1 MTALETGNAGELEAD
16 VVIVGAGGAG
26 MAAAI
31 TAMEMGCTSVILLEK
46 AGSPGG
52 STAMAHDIFGIES
65 PTQKRAWFDSSKD
78 DIFNVHMDW
87 THWTV
92 DPKIVRAF
100 IDKSGDTIRWLE
112 EMGQGFELM
121 PMYPNQ
127 SPLIRHALKGRGVEL
142 CKLLRKNAEDRG
154 ARLLTRARATKILR
168 AESGEVSGV
177 VAETKDGEIVI
188 GAKTVIITTG
198 GYGNNREMLQK
209 YYPHYKESMTYD
221 GPRSNTGDGISL
233 AADVGAATAGLGSM
247 NLHGPS
253 AMPRSGADSLAIDDA
268 VDARGNPLMVQI
280 MPMCLE
286 PDTVWVNKRGERYV
300 NECYILQFFAYG
312 HIVARQPE
320 GISYTI
326 YDSGLVRHKEEVGI
340 YDQMAPGW
348 FPAETYICHIP
359 LPGLERELK
368 KPHDM
373 IKIAD
378 TLDELADWMEVDRAA
393 FKATIDEYNAACD
406 QAHDPVFGKDRK
418 YLKPLRTP
426 PYYAILGQAHICD
439 TIGGIKIDE
448 KMQVIDTEDRPIPGL
463 YAAGVTTGGWEGET
477 YDYNLT
483 GHLVGFAINSGRIA
497 GESVVEYLAGPWK

>member
-1 MTALETGNAGELEAD
+1 
-16 VVIVGAGGAG
+16 

-31 TAMEMGCTSVILLEK
+31 SAMEMGAASVVLLEK

-65 PTQKRAWFDSSKD
+65 PVQKRAWFESSKD
-78 DIFNVHMDW
+78 EIFNVHMDW

-100 IDKSGDTIRWLE
+100 IDKSGDTVRWLE
-112 EMGQGFELM
+112 EMGQGFQLM

-142 CKLLRKNAEDRG
+142 CKLLRRNAEDRG
-154 ARLLTRARATKILR
+154 AVLLTRTRATKILR
-168 AESGEVSGV
+168 DESGQVTGV
-177 VAETKDGEIVI
+177 VAETKDGEIAI
-188 GAKTVIITTG
+188 GAKAVIITTG
-198 GYGNNREMLQK
+198 GYGNNREMLK
-209 YYPHYKESMTYD
+209 KHYPHYKETMTYD
-221 GPRSNTGDGISL
+221 GPRSNTGDGIPL
-233 AADVGAATAGLGSM
+233 ATEVGAATAGLGSM

-253 AMPRSGADSLAIDDA
+253 LMSRSGADSLSIDDA
-268 VDARGNPLMVQI
+268 VDARGNPLKVQL

-286 PDTVWVNKRGERYV
+286 PDTIWVNKRGKRYV

-320 GISYTI
+320 GISYTL
-326 YDSGLVRHKEEVGI
+326 YDTALLRHKEKEGI

-348 FPAETYICHIP
+348 FPADTYICHIP
-359 LPGLERELK
+359 LPGLEREMNR
-368 KPHDM
+368 PNDM
-373 IKIAD
+373 VKIAD
-378 TLDELADWMEVDRAA
+378 TWDELADWMGVDRAA
-393 FKATIDEYNAACD
+393 LTATVDEYNAACD
-406 QAHDPVFGKDRK
+406 QAHDPIFGKNRK
-418 YLKPLRTP
+418 YLRALRTP
-426 PYYAILGQAHICD
+426 PFCAILGQVHICD

-448 KMQVIDTEDRPIPGL
+448 KMQVIDTQDSPIPGL

-497 GESVVEYLAGPWK
+497 GESVVEYLKR

>member
-1 MTALETGNAGELEAD
+1 
-16 VVIVGAGGAG
+16 

-31 TAMEMGCTSVILLEK
+31 TAMERGCPSVTLLEK

-65 PTQKRAWFDSSKD
+65 PAQKRAWFDSSKD

-100 IDKSGDTIRWLE
+100 IDKSGDTIGWLE
-112 EMGQGFELM
+112 EMGQRFELM

-154 ARLLTRARATKILR
+154 ARLLTRTRATKILR
-168 AESGEVSGV
+168 DESGQVTGV

-188 GAKTVIITTG
+188 GANTVIITTG

-209 YYPHYKESMTYD
+209 YYPYYKETMTYD
-221 GPRSNTGDGISL
+221 GPRSNTGDGIAL
-233 AADVGAATAGLGSM
+233 ATEVGAATAGLGSM

-253 AMPRSGADSLAIDDA
+253 AVAQSGADSLAIDDA
-268 VDARGNPLMVQI
+268 LDARGNPLRVKI

-286 PDTVWVNKRGERYV
+286 PDTIWVNKRGKRYV

-326 YDSGLVRHKEEVGI
+326 YDSALVQHKEEEGI

-348 FPAETYICHIP
+348 FPPETYICHIP
-359 LPGLERELK
+359 LPGLERELR
-368 KPHDM
+368 KPRD
-373 IKIAD
+373 IVKIAD
-378 TLDELADWMEVDRAA
+378 TWDELADWMEVDRVVL
-393 FKATIDEYNAACD
+393 KATVDEYNVACD
-406 QAHDPVFGKDRK
+406 QAHDPVYGKDRK

-448 KMQVIDTEDRPIPGL
+448 KMQVIDTEDSPIPGL

-497 GESVVEYLAGPWK
+497 GESVVEYLAK